1 LRRHIEVFIKL
12 HILNHSIVSK
22 ACVRKMNVNVEIKD
36 AASVILIRNKKSN
49 PSVLMGQ
56 RGRNA
61 AFMPNKFVF
70 PGGAVEDDD
79 FQIKSFRQLNAT
91 CKARMAYQCCEDL
104 VLALTLA
111 AVRELFEET
120 GIIVGIKEKWTEI
133 IPSEWKQFADLGFVP
148 DASNF
153 QFVFRAI
160 TPPGRP
166 RRFDARFLYLD
177 ADTLSANTDLDNFSR
192 ASDELSH
199 LQWIPIQEVRK
210 FDLPFI
216 TEVVFAEVTSNLNE
230 DLIPERVP
238 FFQNSDGLS
247 EFSYIS

>member
-1 LRRHIEVFIKL
+1 MTI
-12 HILNHSIVSK
+12 
-22 ACVRKMNVNVEIKD
+22 NVKIKD

-56 RGRNA
+56 RGKDA

-70 PGGAVEDDD
+70 PGGAVEKED
-79 FQIKSFRQLNAT
+79 FQINSFKRLNAT
-91 CKARMAYQCCEDL
+91 CNARMTYQCSGDL
-104 VLALTLA
+104 VLALTIA
-111 AVRELFEET
+111 AIRELFEET
-120 GIIVGIKEKWTEI
+120 GIIVGIKEKWAGK
-133 IPSEWKQFADLGFVP
+133 IPTEWKQFADLGFVP

-166 RRFDARFLYLD
+166 RRFDARFFYLD
-177 ADTLSANTDLDNFSR
+177 ADSLSASTNLDDFSR

-216 TEVVFAEVTSNLNE
+216 TEVVFAEVISNLND
-230 DLIPERVP
+230 DLIPKRVP
-238 FFQNSDGLS
+238 FFQNSDGIS
-247 EFSYIS
+247 EFYYIS